1 MEHDFRAGDL
11 VRVHAKIKE
20 GNRERI
26 QIFEG
31 TVLAVRGRGEN
42 ATFTVRRVGAGG
54 IGIERIWP
62 LNATSIAKVEVK
74 KQGNYRRSKIFFIRD
89 VSPKALAAASS
100 KNS

>member
-1 MEHDFRAGDL
+1 MEQNFRSGDS

-42 ATFTVRRVGAGG
+42 ATFTVRRIGAGG
-54 IGIERIWP
+54 VGIERIWP
-62 LNATSIAKVEVK
+62 VNSSSIAKIEVK
-74 KQGNYRRSKIFFIRD
+74 KQGHFRRSKIFFIRD
-89 VSPKALAAASS
+89 VSTKELAASS
-100 KNS
+100 SKKS